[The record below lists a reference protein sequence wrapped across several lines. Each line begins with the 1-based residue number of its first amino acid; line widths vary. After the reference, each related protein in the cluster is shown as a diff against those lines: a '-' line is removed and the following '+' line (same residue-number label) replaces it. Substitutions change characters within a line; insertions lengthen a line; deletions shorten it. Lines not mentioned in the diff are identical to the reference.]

1 MLISHMIQ
9 GINNA
14 SIIGEDKE
22 ISSIA
27 FNTSEVKNGSLFFCI
42 IGVTTDGHK
51 FAAKAVEEGAEA
63 LVVSKDIED
72 IKSDKNVTIVKVD
85 DTREAMAI
93 MSANFYGN
101 PSRFMDVV
109 GITGTNGKT
118 TTSFMIKSILDE
130 CKTNTGLLGTIYNIY
145 GSVYE
150 EAKRTTP
157 ESRDLQKLLAD
168 MRKNDINS
176 CIMEVSSHSLALK
189 RVYGVKFRVGIFT
202 NLTQDHLDFH
212 KTMENYFMAKMILF
226 KDCDNSVINIDD
238 EHGKRAVSMINNN
251 VITYGIENSADVMAE
266 NITIDGAG
274 TDFTLV
280 NKTDR
285 IDIKLHL
292 PGKFNV
298 YNALSAA
305 AAALALGIPMEK
317 IKLGLESLKSVP
329 GRSEKINSS
338 KGFTI
343 IIDYAHTPDGIVNIL
358 DTAREY
364 TKNRLVTVFGC
375 GGDRDRKKRPIMGKA
390 AASRADFCVVT
401 SDNPRSEEPMDII
414 NETLEG
420 VKTTNCPYEVIENR
434 KEAIKYAIDNAQKG
448 DVIVIAGKGHEN
460 YQVLKDRTIH
470 FDERE
475 IVAEILGDDM
485 VIQK

>member
-9 GINNA
+9 GIKNA

-27 FNTSEVKNGSLFFCI
+27 FNTAEVKNGSLFFCI
-42 IGVTTDGHK
+42 VGVTTDGHK
-51 FAAKAVEEGAEA
+51 FATKAVEEGAVA
-63 LVVSKDIED
+63 LVVSKDIEN
-72 IKSDKNVTIVKVD
+72 IKSDKNITIVKVD
-85 DTREAMAI
+85 DTREAMAT
-93 MSANFYGN
+93 MSANFYDN
-101 PSRFMDVV
+101 PSKSMDVV

-130 CKTNTGLLGTIYNIY
+130 CKISTGLLGTIYNIY

-238 EHGKRAVSMINNN
+238 EHGKRAVSMIDNNI
-251 VITYGIENSADVMAE
+251 ITYGIDNSADVMAE
-266 NITIDGAG
+266 NIKIDGAG
-274 TDFTLV
+274 TDFTLAHK
-280 NKTDR
+280 NDR
-285 IDIKLHL
+285 IEIKLQL

-317 IKLGLESLKSVP
+317 IKLGLEGLKSVP

-364 TKNRLVTVFGC
+364 TKNRLVAVFGC
-375 GGDRDRKKRPIMGKA
+375 GGDRDRKKRPIMGNA